1 MKRETCKILLENGI
15 LQAYAEGK
23 TIVWNGKDIKDDLE
37 IGFYNPSDSYSIKK
51 EPEWR
56 PFTCE
61 ELKTI
66 MGKVIVAK
74 DKSRAYLTTKPFI
87 NNYIGLNNSSFINN
101 IELFESYTF
110 VDGSPCG
117 VFE

>member
-1 MKRETCKILLENGI
+1 MKRETCKKLLENGI

-23 TIVWNGKDIKDDLE
+23 TILHHEHYYIDRDLA
-37 IGFYNPSDSYSIKK
+37 FNRSADSYSIKK
-51 EPEWR
+51 ELEWR

-66 MGKVIVAK
+66 MDKVIVAK

-110 VDGSPCG
+110 ADGSPCG